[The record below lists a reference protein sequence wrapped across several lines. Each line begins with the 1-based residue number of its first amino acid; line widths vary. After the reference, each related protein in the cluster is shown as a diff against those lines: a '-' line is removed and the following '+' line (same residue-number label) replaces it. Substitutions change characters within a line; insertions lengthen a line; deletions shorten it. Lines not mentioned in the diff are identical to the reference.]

1 MNNAPYIFLLDLDGT
16 IIGDCSYQCD
26 IYNIQEI
33 IKKNI
38 VLKNTNINSIVLAKY
53 KSL

>member
-38 VLKNTNINSIVLAKY
+38 VLKNL
-53 KSL
+53 L

>member
-1 MNNAPYIFLLDLDGT
+1 MNNNEPYIFLLDLDGT

-38 VLKNTNINSIVLAKY
+38 ILKPYQFQLKHLLI
-53 KSL
+53 